1 MGALS
6 CHRFASR
13 APKLWPADVGK
24 SCFLPLRR
32 GEIPMARTGFVIV
45 FAGAVTGCRIPP
57 IVKSDLQQSSGGN
70 LQASFDCASF
80 QSARGKRSSGRR
92 TPEMPDAIRALT
104 YANHGGML
112 GFVIGARHGFVVV
125 VAAEPGMANIQ
136 TSSHA
141 AEVVVEHKILAV
153 GSAGK
158 LSPGNFYLSRL
169 VPRHARVCDGN
180 APQASGVEIR
190 WPRHRVYVSS
200 LVADFLGNSRV
211 VANDKRK
218 LAGAVSLG
226 RTNRDRGCRDFV
238 RHNRDDCFG

>member
-57 IVKSDLQQSSGGN
+57 IVKSNLQQRAGGN
-70 LQASFDCASF
+70 LYASFDRASF

-141 AEVVVEHKILAV
+141 AKVVVEHSVLAAE
-153 GSAGK
+153 SARTRR
-158 LSPGNFYLSRL
+158 PGNLDRKSTRL
-169 VPRHARVCDGN
+169 N
-180 APQASGVEIR
+180 
-190 WPRHRVYVSS
+190 SS
-200 LVADFLGNSRV
+200 HGYISYAD
-211 VANDKRK
+211 
-218 LAGAVSLG
+218 
-226 RTNRDRGCRDFV
+226 
-238 RHNRDDCFG
+238 